1 MATKVSIDG
10 LSAAIAKE
18 LEAYDKS
25 VNEGIRKAVD
35 RSMRQL
41 VQETKGTA
49 PVGHR
54 HKHYRDSI
62 TSKVT
67 NTSLRAYEKTWYVK
81 GSDYRLSHL
90 LNNGHM
96 LRNGDR
102 YPGTGFIT
110 KASVS
115 VLHDFEEAIKEVC
128 ANGS

>member
-18 LEAYDKS
+18 LETYDRS

>member
-10 LSAAIAKE
+10 LSEAIAKE

>member
-18 LEAYDKS
+18 LEAYDRS

>member
-81 GSDYRLSHL
+81 GPDYRLSHL